1 MRKDLG
7 KNIIF
12 LPQPVLIITSYDEN
26 GTPNAMNAAWG
37 GQTDF
42 DLISIALSSH
52 KTTDNILKNK
62 AFCVSFAT
70 KETMVISDYF
80 GIVSANKE
88 NKIEKSKVSVSKS
101 PYVNAPIINEYPL
114 TLECEFVSYEDE
126 VLVGK
131 VINVSCD
138 EAYMTNGS
146 VDVDKLHII
155 TYDPVTHVYRELGG
169 VVGNAFKV
177 GKELK

>member
-12 LPQPVLIITSYDEN
+12 LPQPVLIITSYDEA
-26 GTPNAMNAAWG
+26 GIPNAMNAAWG

-70 KETMVISDYF
+70 KSTVNISDYF
-80 GIVSANKE
+80 GIVSGNKE
-88 NKIEKSKVSVSKS
+88 DKIKNAKVTISHSA
-101 PYVNAPIINEYPL
+101 YVNAPIIEEYPL
-114 TLECEFVSYEDE
+114 TLECEFVSYENE
-126 VLVGK
+126 VLVGR
-131 VINVSCD
+131 VLNVSVD
-138 EAYMTNGS
+138 NEYIKDGK
-146 VDVDKLHII
+146 VDVDKLEII
-155 TYDPVTHVYRELGG
+155 SYDPINHTYRLLGSEIAK
-169 VVGNAFKV
+169 AFSC
-177 GKELK
+177 GKEIK

>member
-42 DLISIALSSH
+42 DLISIALSQH

-70 KETMVISDYF
+70 KETMAISDYF
-80 GIVSANKE
+80 GIASGNKE
-88 NKIEKSKVSVSKS
+88 NKIEKACVKVSKS
-101 PYVNAPIINEYPL
+101 PYVNAPIILDYPL
-114 TLECEFVSYEDE
+114 SLECELVSYENE

-131 VINVSCD
+131 VVNVSV
-138 EAYMTNGS
+138 EEEYLNEGK

-155 TYDPVTHVYRELGG
+155 TYDPVTHVYRELGS
-169 VVGNAFKV
+169 VVGNAFSI
-177 GKELK
+177 GKSIK